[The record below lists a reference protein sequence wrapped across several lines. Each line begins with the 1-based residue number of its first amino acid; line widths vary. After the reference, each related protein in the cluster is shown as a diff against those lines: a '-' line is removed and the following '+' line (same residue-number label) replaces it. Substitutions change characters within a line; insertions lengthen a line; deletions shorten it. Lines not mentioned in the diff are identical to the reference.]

1 MRAIESPRGS
11 PEAVR
16 AFRLQAAV
24 LIAAALL
31 LLPALGLPPL
41 FDVDEGA
48 FGEATREMLAS
59 GDWLST
65 TLNGA
70 PRFDKPILIYWL
82 QGASVSALGL
92 NEFALRLPSALA
104 ALAWIFA
111 IARFVSARMGAETGA
126 AAAWIG
132 ATCIGVTVIAHAATA
147 DALLNALLAAS
158 MFDAWR
164 FIEDGNRGALRRM
177 YVWIGLGVLTKGPI
191 AALIPVAVTLLYAL
205 TSRRLRDWGKAAF
218 DPVGWL
224 LLVAIVAPWYGYALH
239 RHGQAFIDG
248 FFVKHNLQRF
258 GGTLEGH
265 SGSLIYYVVAVPL
278 LLLPWTGLLAPALRN
293 VRADWGGGLARY
305 LWLWFG
311 FVFVF
316 FSLSGTKLP
325 HYVLYGL
332 TPLFVLMAVHRA
344 ELGAGRLARL
354 ASGLVLAL
362 LPFLPWLAHHW
373 ATGASDTRT
382 AYYAALGLR
391 ALQAAPASYFAITA
405 SACII
410 GITALA
416 FARWPAWQRL
426 ALAAGL
432 LSLAL
437 ETTVAPWLGDVVS
450 GPVKR
455 AAQFAATR
463 PENVVQWDINVPSFS
478 VYRGKI
484 TESLAPRVGEL
495 AITRADRLAPDVK
508 VEVLFSEG
516 GVMIARASRA
526 APAPLIQPSASS
538 TEH

>member
-1 MRAIESPRGS
+1 MSARVSA
-11 PEAVR
+11 EADR
-16 AFRLQAAV
+16 AFRVQAAV
-24 LIAAALL
+24 VIAAALL

-48 FGEATREMLAS
+48 FGEATREMLIS

-70 PRFDKPILIYWL
+70 PRFDKPILIYWM
-82 QGASVSALGL
+82 QAASVSALGL

-104 ALAWIFA
+104 ALGWIFA
-111 IARFVSARMGAETGA
+111 IARFVSARMDADAGA

-147 DALLNALLAAS
+147 DALLNAVLAAS

-164 FIEDGNRGALRRM
+164 FIEDGNRSALRRM

-191 AALIPVAVTLLYAL
+191 AALIPVAVTLLYGL
-205 TSRRLRDWGKAAF
+205 TSGRLREWAKAAF

-224 LLVAIVAPWYGYALH
+224 LMVAIVAPWYGYALH
-239 RHGQAFIDG
+239 RHGQAFIEG

-293 VRADWGGGLARY
+293 VRADWGRGLARY

-344 ELGAGRLARL
+344 GLGAGRLARL
-354 ASGLVLAL
+354 AAGLVLAL
-362 LPFLPWLAHHW
+362 LPFLPWLAHRW
-373 ATGASDTRT
+373 ATGATDPRT
-382 AYYAALGLR
+382 AYYAALAMR
-391 ALQAAPASYFAITA
+391 ALQAAPVSYYAVTGSVCA
-405 SACII
+405 I
-410 GITALA
+410 GIAALA
-416 FARWPAWQRL
+416 AARWPSWQRL
-426 ALAAGL
+426 ALAAWL

-437 ETTVAPWLGDVVS
+437 ETAVAPWLGDVVS

-455 AAQFAATR
+455 AAQYAATR
-463 PENVVQWDINVPSFS
+463 PENVVQWNINVPSFS

-484 TESLAPRVGEL
+484 TESRSPRGGEL
-495 AITRADRLAPDVK
+495 AITRADRLTPEAK
-508 VEVLFSEG
+508 VEVLFAGAGVTIITPSTARSPLSE
-516 GVMIARASRA
+516 AAS
-526 APAPLIQPSASS
+526 
-538 TEH
+538 HK